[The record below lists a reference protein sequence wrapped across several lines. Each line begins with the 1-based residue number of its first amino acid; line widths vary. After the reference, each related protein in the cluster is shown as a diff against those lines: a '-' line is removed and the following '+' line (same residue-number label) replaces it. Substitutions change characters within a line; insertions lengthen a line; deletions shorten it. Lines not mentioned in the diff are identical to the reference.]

1 MRAAAVRPALRWP
14 RGRLGPDPPRPRGS
28 GPTAQRSR
36 PSVPHRRRPA
46 AFAPVRPPVALPP
59 RPEDLS
65 AVERSGDGEDIL
77 RVYLSEIARAPLLTR
92 EEEAAL
98 GRRIER
104 GDRAAYQRLV
114 ESNLRLVVAVA
125 KRYVGHGVPLLDLI
139 QEGNRGLLRAAEK
152 FDWRR
157 GLKFST
163 YAHWWIR
170 QAITRA
176 LATQAR
182 TVRLP
187 VHVHD
192 TLTRLTRVTDRLR
205 QDLGREPTPGE
216 VARATGLSAA
226 LVRDLVQVAQ
236 EPVSLDLPV
245 GEEEDATLGEFVSD
259 RGALAPEQPVFA
271 ALERQALARALAEL
285 TPRERRVLTLR
296 FGLAGTR
303 PRTLDEVG
311 RIFGV
316 TRERVR
322 QIQNRALAKLR
333 HPDRLAALRALRE

>member
-1 MRAAAVRPALRWP
+1 M
-14 RGRLGPDPPRPRGS
+14 
-28 GPTAQRSR
+28 QRSR
-36 PSVPHRRRPA
+36 PSAPRRRRPA
-46 AFAPVRPPVALPP
+46 AAVPVRPPVALHP
-59 RPEDLS
+59 RTEDLT
-65 AVERSGDGEDIL
+65 AVERPGDGEDIL

-98 GRRIER
+98 GRRIEQ

-125 KRYVGHGVPLLDLI
+125 KRYVGRGVPLLDLI

-176 LATQAR
+176 LAAQAR

-187 VHVHD
+187 VHVRD
-192 TLTRLTRVTDRLR
+192 TLARLTRVTDQLR
-205 QDLGREPTPGE
+205 QDLGREPTPTE
-216 VARATGLSAA
+216 LARATGLSAA
-226 LVRDLVQVAQ
+226 VVRDLTQVAQ

-245 GEEEDATLGEFVSD
+245 GEEEEATLGEFVSD

-271 ALERQALARALAEL
+271 ALERQILARALAEL
-285 TPRERRVLTLR
+285 TPRERRVLVLR
-296 FGLAGTR
+296 FGLAGAR
-303 PRTLDEVG
+303 PHTLDEVG

-316 TRERVR
+316 TRERAR

-333 HPDRLAALRALRE
+333 HPDRLAALRE